1 MERLNISRRPKYT
14 KFYNGGCVYVN
25 ISVPLVS
32 LWKKKLIPAF
42 ILLMLCC
49 QVSAQSQIPRYPD
62 SLFST
67 YYHQRVT
74 QFRLL
79 PYSKNDII
87 FLGNSITDGVEWTE
101 LFHDVHV
108 INRGISGDV
117 TAGVL
122 NRLGDIVNRKPAK
135 VFLLIGIN
143 DLARG
148 VLPDSVLKNIDK
160 IVSLIHEY
168 SPVTKVYVQSLFPVN
183 PAKHKFPSHVNKSA
197 DIIYINR
204 HLKENAESDDYT
216 YIDVYDALK
225 DGDGHLNLQYTNDG
239 LHLLGPGYM
248 VWKHIVFPY
257 VYGLQQTPS
266 LVPFPQSVSWT
277 NEKFPLYKCK
287 IILVREPSLMN
298 VAKDLQKIFTKAGRE
313 VQIVTQVN
321 QYSQP
326 FIELRLGKISSPV
339 NNEEAYELNVSN
351 EKVMLTANTAHG
363 IFNGIQTMRQLMRDA
378 VFMGGCNIKDWPAFS
393 WRGYMVDVGRNFQTV
408 KQLKQQINIMSH
420 YKLNIFHLHL
430 TENIAW
436 RLQIKRYPQL
446 TSPDN
451 MLRNKGQYYTIAEMK
466 DLIQYCKD
474 RFITLIPE
482 IDMPGHS
489 DAFTRAFG
497 FDMQS
502 EKGLAIVQNILDEFD
517 STYDNK
523 EVPYLH
529 IGADEVKFTNKSFI
543 PEVTDLIHKAGKRTI
558 GWAPGGNYD
567 DKTIRQLWISEGPQ
581 KNENKKNIIQYIDSR
596 DLYINH
602 MDPMSGVV
610 SIFDRRIGGVNE
622 GNASV
627 LGGSICLWND
637 DRAKNE
643 KDILLMNAAY
653 PDIIAFAE
661 RSWRGGGYDGF
672 VSDIGADTSARAIAF
687 AGFEKRLLD
696 QKKLYFKHLPF
707 PYMKQSDI
715 HWKLFGPFKNDGD
728 STSKFWPENKNVS
741 LSDSVAKLNVT
752 GATIWLRHF
761 FTPMV
766 TAWLKHPE
774 DSTTWYAYRK
784 FYSSVDT
791 TGYFWISFYN
801 TSRSHAVVT
810 PALGQWDERGSR
822 LWINGEL
829 VSPPQWTYPGRCCSE
844 ENPLVDESYEYR
856 PPTEVHLIRGWNT
869 ILVKA
874 PVESFSSRNWQHPVK
889 WMFTVVAVQKES
901 GINWCRNQFL
911 IDGK

>member
-1 MERLNISRRPKYT
+1 MSQRRKATKIKKNGICLASIS
-14 KFYNGGCVYVN
+14 
-25 ISVPLVS
+25 
-32 LWKKKLIPAF
+32 
-42 ILLMLCC
+42 LLASFFFSA
-49 QVSAQSQIPRYPD
+49 SAQSPFPHYPD

-79 PYSKNDII
+79 PYTKNDII
-87 FLGNSITDGVEWTE
+87 FLGNSITDGGEWTE
-101 LFHDVHV
+101 LFHNLKV

-117 TAGVL
+117 TTGVL
-122 NRLGDIVNRKPAK
+122 NRLDDIMRRKPAK

-148 VLPDSVLKNIDK
+148 VTPDSVLKNIDK

-183 PAKHKFPSHVNKSA
+183 PARHKFLSHVDKGA

-204 HLKENAESDDYT
+204 HLKENAVTGDYT

-225 DGDGHLNLQYTNDG
+225 DKYGRLNLRYTNDG
-239 LHLLGPGYM
+239 LHLLGSGYM

-266 LVPFPQSVSWT
+266 LVPLPQSVHWT
-277 NEKFPLYKCK
+277 NEQFPMYECK
-287 IILVREPSLMN
+287 AIVIRDASLMN
-298 VAKDLQKIFTKAGRE
+298 VALDLRNILLKEGRDVPVIDRIDE
-313 VQIVTQVN
+313 N
-321 QYSQP
+321 RGPY
-326 FIELRLGKISSPV
+326 IELRIGKISSPV
-339 NNEEAYELNVSN
+339 NSKEAYELKITGSEV
-351 EKVMLTANTAHG
+351 VLTANTAHG
-363 IFNGIQTMRQLMRDA
+363 VFNGIQTLRQLMRDGA
-378 VFMGGCNIKDWPAFS
+378 FMDGCDIKDWPAFQ
-393 WRGYMVDVGRNFQTV
+393 WRGYMVDVGRNFQAV
-408 KQLKQQINIMSH
+408 SQLKQQINVMSH
-420 YKLNIFHLHL
+420 YKLNVFHLHL

-446 TSPDN
+446 TATDN

-466 DLIQYCKD
+466 DLIQYCKN
-474 RFITLIPE
+474 RFITLVPE

-497 FDMQS
+497 FNMQS
-502 EKGLAIVQNILDEFD
+502 EKGLEVVKNILNEFD
-517 STYDNK
+517 STYNNQ

-529 IGADEVKFTNKSFI
+529 VGADEVKFTNKDFI
-543 PEVTDLIHKAGKRTI
+543 PDVIALIHKDGKRTI

-567 DKTIRQLWISEGPQ
+567 DKTIRQLWVSEGPQ
-581 KNENKKNIIQYIDSR
+581 KNEHEKNIIQYIDSR

-602 MDPMSGVV
+602 LDPLSGVV

-622 GNASV
+622 GNSSI

-653 PDIIAFAE
+653 PDMLAFAE
-661 RSWRGGGYDGF
+661 RSWQGGGYDGF
-672 VSDIGADTSARAIAF
+672 VSDIGQDKSARAIAF
-687 AGFEKRLLD
+687 DSFEKRLLD
-696 QKKLYFKHLPF
+696 QKKLFFRHLPF
-707 PYMKQSDI
+707 PYVKQSDI

-728 STSKFWPENKNVS
+728 SAAKFWPEQKDIS
-741 LSDSVAKLNVT
+741 LSDSVAALNVI

-766 TAWLKHPE
+766 TAWLKYPE
-774 DSTTWYAYRK
+774 DSTTWYAYRR
-784 FYSSVDT
+784 FYSPVDT
-791 TGYFWISFYN
+791 TGYFWIGFYN
-801 TSRSHAVVT
+801 TSRSHAVTT
-810 PALGQWDERGSR
+810 PALGQWDERGSK
-822 LWINGEL
+822 LWVNGGL
-829 VSPPQWTYPGRCCSE
+829 VPPPQWTYPGRCCSE

-856 PPTEVHLIRGWNT
+856 QPTEIHLRKGWNT

-874 PVESFSSRNWQHPVK
+874 PVESFSSGNWQHPVK
-889 WMFTVVAVQKES
+889 WMFTVVGVHKCNSE
-901 GINWCRNQFL
+901 NWCRNSF
-911 IDGK
+911 IEINK